1 MGEGG
6 PEGHVSGSP
15 TPGGRGLEVPF
26 DASFARRLEALT
38 LVARRIHAGRMR
50 AERRSRRTGSGMSFA
65 DHRPYVPGDDFRSVD
80 FAVFQRTRK
89 LLVRLYEEE
98 EDLSVHLLLDASG
111 SMGLGGPTK
120 LELARRLVAAFAYV
134 GLARLDRV
142 SIAILR
148 DAVDGRLPPL
158 RGKRQ
163 ILRVLEFLGALEARG
178 RTDLDT
184 AVRAFVAETRRRGLV
199 VLVSD
204 FYDVANAAS
213 AIDRLRHAGFETH
226 VVHLVDRD
234 ELDPDLVGDLRLED
248 AETGEVLD
256 VTITPEL
263 LARHR
268 KALLASRELLARHC
282 REKRVAHHTVDVHAP
297 LEDAVLGLLV
307 KEGLFG

>member
-1 MGEGG
+1 MTTAPREEGR
-6 PEGHVSGSP
+6 VAD
-15 TPGGRGLEVPF
+15 VPF
-26 DASFARRLEALT
+26 DATFAKRLEALA

-89 LLVRLYEEE
+89 LLVRLYEQE

-111 SMGLGGPTK
+111 SMGLGDPTK

-134 GLARLDRV
+134 GLSRLDRV
-142 SIAILR
+142 SITILR
-148 DAVDGRLPPL
+148 DAIDGRLPPL

-163 ILRVLEFLGALEARG
+163 ILRVLEFLGAVDAHG
-178 RTDLDT
+178 RTDLET

-204 FYDVANAAS
+204 FFDAKGAAS

-234 ELDPDLVGDLRLED
+234 ELAPPLVGDLRLED
-248 AETGEVLD
+248 SETRDVLD
-256 VTITPEL
+256 VTIPPAL

-268 KALLASRELLARHC
+268 TALLGAREALARHC
-282 REKRVAHHTVDVHAP
+282 REKRVAHHTVEVHAP